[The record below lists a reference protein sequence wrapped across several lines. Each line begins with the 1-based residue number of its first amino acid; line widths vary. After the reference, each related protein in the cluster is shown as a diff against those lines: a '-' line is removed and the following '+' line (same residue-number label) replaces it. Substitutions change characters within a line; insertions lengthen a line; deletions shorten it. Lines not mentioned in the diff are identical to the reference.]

1 MPLEE
6 LLIILATFCV
16 GGWLLNLI
24 VRALADRLRGG
35 RANDA
40 QLQAW
45 RDDLVGELHQVRREL
60 AELGERVDF
69 AERLLAQRG
78 AAEALP
84 PREP

>member
-6 LLIILATFCV
+6 LLIILITFGV
-16 GGWLLNLI
+16 GGWLLNPI

-35 RANDA
+35 RATDA

-60 AELGERVDF
+60 DELGERVDF